1 MKKVSNIRSRSY
13 VQDRLPFKAN
23 NLFAVTKGNKYI
35 VYSYGVHF
43 PLFLFSNGIWY
54 ENQDKYSVTTSKH
67 KTQSPPLCNTQT
79 VSNEWLISEINQE
92 NFDLV

>member
-23 NLFAVTKGNKYI
+23 NLFAVNKGNKYI

-67 KTQSPPLCNTQT
+67 KTQSHPLCNTQK
-79 VSNEWLISEINQE
+79 VSKEWLISEINQE

>member
-1 MKKVSNIRSRSY
+1 MKISNIRARGF

-23 NLFAVTKGNKYI
+23 NLFAVNKGNKYI
-35 VYSYGVHF
+35 VYSYGTHF

-54 ENQDKYSVTTSKH
+54 ENQDKYSVTTSKQ
-67 KTQSPPLCNTQT
+67 KTQSHPLCNTQK
-79 VSNEWLISEINQE
+79 VSTEWLISEIDQE